1 MTTAT
6 IGDNNPP
13 EAIGPFDALATHI
26 DDLVELAS
34 GCLTGKPIET
44 QEQADAVDEILADIK
59 KARKDADDA
68 RDAEKR
74 PHLEAGRKVDA
85 LWKPLLTKAD
95 IAKETAQKALTPW
108 KLKLQ
113 RERDAEIEA
122 KRIEAARL
130 AEEAQ
135 KAFQQSNPTD
145 LDARYEAE
153 ELAKAAKKATAEANK
168 VERVATG
175 LRTSWKAS
183 VTDYGAFIK
192 WMKTHRPHELKGWL
206 DEQAQRECNAG
217 QRQVAGVLIQEIKE
231 AR

>member
-1 MTTAT
+1 M

-13 EAIGPFDALATHI
+13 EAMGPFDALAAHI
-26 DDLVELAS
+26 DDLVELAAS
-34 GCLTGKPIET
+34 CLTGKPIET

-74 PHLEAGRKVDA
+74 PYLEAGRKVDA
-85 LWKPLLTKAD
+85 TWKPLLSKTD

-113 RERDAEIEA
+113 AERDAAIEA

-130 AEEAQ
+130 AEEAR
-135 KAFQQSNPTD
+135 KAFQESNVTD
-145 LDARYEAE
+145 LDARLAAD
-153 ELAKAAKKATAEANK
+153 ELAKQAKKATAEANK

-183 VTDYGAFIK
+183 VTDYGAFLS
-192 WMKTHRPHELKGWL
+192 WMKTHRPHELKAWL
-206 DEQAQRECNAG
+206 DDHAQRECNAG
-217 QRQVAGVLIQEIKE
+217 QRHVAGVLITEVKE